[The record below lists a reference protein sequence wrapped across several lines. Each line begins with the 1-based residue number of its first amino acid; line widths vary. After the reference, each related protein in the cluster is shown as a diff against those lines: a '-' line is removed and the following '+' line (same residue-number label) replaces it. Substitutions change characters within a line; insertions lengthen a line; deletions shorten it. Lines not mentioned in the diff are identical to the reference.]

1 MLVSEVC
8 DLHVTYCTVGPR
20 NDILLGLTSDNLK
33 VVNAHKLPYNRESEF
48 FISVLDVLSA
58 DSHKLQLELC
68 TSIKSNLTV
77 NTFLEVVV
85 WILFYSVPF
94 NNVRVDLMDD
104 FEKNLTVPALL
115 VEIVNINVFNI

>member
-1 MLVSEVC
+1 
-8 DLHVTYCTVGPR
+8 
-20 NDILLGLTSDNLK
+20 
-33 VVNAHKLPYNRESEF
+33 VNAHKLPYNSESEF
-48 FISVLDVLSA
+48 FISVLDVLST

-104 FEKNLTVPALL
+104 FEKNLTVSALL
-115 VEIVNINVFNI
+115 VEIVNIDVFNI